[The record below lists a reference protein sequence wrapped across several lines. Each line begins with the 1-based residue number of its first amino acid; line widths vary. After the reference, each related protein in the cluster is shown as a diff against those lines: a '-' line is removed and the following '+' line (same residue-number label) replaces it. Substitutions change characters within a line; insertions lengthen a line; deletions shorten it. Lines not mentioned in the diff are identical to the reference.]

1 MKSQEEPGSTQT
13 LVTQFGLLT
22 YISNMLKAAITV
34 KLERACITRRGA
46 PFSEPGT
53 SRGDSSSHQLTIR
66 AHIAF
71 LKFTVVR
78 VPHKLSHS
86 HIICKGSQLA
96 WQVAKKMPLVPET
109 NQALVVTKDFSF
121 PVYCHCME

>member
-1 MKSQEEPGSTQT
+1 M
-13 LVTQFGLLT
+13 
-22 YISNMLKAAITV
+22 YY
-34 KLERACITRRGA
+34 RAGCPIFRT
-46 PFSEPGT
+46 
-53 SRGDSSSHQLTIR
+53 RGDSSSHQLTIR

-121 PVYCHCME
+121 PVLSLHGVIHTIWSHL